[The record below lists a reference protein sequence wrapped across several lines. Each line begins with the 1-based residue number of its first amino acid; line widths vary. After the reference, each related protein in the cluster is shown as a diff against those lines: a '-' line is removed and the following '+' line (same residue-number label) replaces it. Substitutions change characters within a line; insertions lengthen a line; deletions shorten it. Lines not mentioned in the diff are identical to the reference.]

1 MERHQEMYRNKTT
14 SRILTGLVIA
24 AGFVHAQT
32 PAQTNQQEIDQLRQ
46 QLDQLAQKQK
56 ADEAAATTAAAAST
70 SNNASVTADDHGF
83 TIKSNDGDFVLNIG
97 ADIQIDN
104 RSFFGVGSQSLPDT
118 ILLRRA
124 RPVFQGTIYKYVDY
138 FFRPDFGKGSV
149 LIYDAYAELKYFS
162 RAKLRVGKFKT
173 PIGMERLQSDDD
185 TTFVERGLPSLLV
198 PQRDIGFQLAGDIV
212 TGRVGYQVGVFNGV
226 ADTALA
232 DAAVG
237 DHRDVAA
244 RIFATPFQPD
254 ADNPLHGL
262 GFGIGVTGGNVDGE
276 ALPSYTT
283 FGQNSFFTFASGVTE
298 AGHRTRLQPQLYYYL
313 GGFGLLSEYGKNEE
327 GLQKGT
333 FRTDMGFRA
342 WQVEVS
348 YNLTG
353 EKKSFGATTPKRNF
367 NPKNGGWGA
376 WELAFRVGGFNA
388 DRAIYGDGF
397 ASPTTSPREAH
408 ERVGGVNW
416 YLNRLFKIAV
426 DYGNTDFGGG
436 NTIALGGNKPEE
448 KVVTIRFQLNF
459 VGS

>member
-1 MERHQEMYRNKTT
+1 MHSKKTP
-14 SRILTGLVIA
+14 SRILIGLALA
-24 AGFVHAQT
+24 AEFAYGQT
-32 PAQTNQQEIDQLRQ
+32 PNLTTQQEIDQLRQ

-56 ADEAAATTAAAAST
+56 ADEAAATTAAYTSAS
-70 SNNASVTADDHGF
+70 SNASVTADEHGF

-118 ILLRRA
+118 LLLRRA

-149 LIYDAYAELKYFS
+149 VIYDAYAELKYFS

-173 PIGMERLQSDDD
+173 PIGLERLQSDDD

-212 TGRVGYQVGVFNGV
+212 PGRVGYQVGVFNGV

-254 ADNPLHGL
+254 TDNPLRGL
-262 GFGIGVTGGNVDGE
+262 GFGLGVTGGNVDGE

-327 GLQKGT
+327 GLQKGA

-342 WQVEVS
+342 WQVEAS
-348 YNLTG
+348 YVLTG
-353 EKKSFGATTPKRNF
+353 EKKGFATLTPRKSF

-376 WELAFRVGGFNA
+376 VELAFRVGGFNA

-397 ASPTTSPREAH
+397 ASPTASPREAH
-408 ERVGGVNW
+408 ERVGAINW
-416 YLNRLFKIAV
+416 YLNRLFRIAV